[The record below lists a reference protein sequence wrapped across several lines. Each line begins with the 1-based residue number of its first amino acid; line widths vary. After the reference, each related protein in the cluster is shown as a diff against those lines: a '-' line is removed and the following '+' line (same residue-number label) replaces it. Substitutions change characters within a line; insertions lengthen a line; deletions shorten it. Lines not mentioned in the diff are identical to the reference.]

1 MILPGTALLRFMN
14 WIVDRLGCVLDL
26 EEDRIMDPLD
36 EHEVSEQLQY
46 GRD

>member
-1 MILPGTALLRFMN
+1 MIPPNTALLRIMN
-14 WIVDRLGCVLDL
+14 WIVDRLGFVLDL

-36 EHEVSEQLQY
+36 DHEVSEQLQY

>member
-1 MILPGTALLRFMN
+1 MIPPNTALLRFMN
-14 WIVDRLGCVLDL
+14 WIADHLGLDL
-26 EEDRIMDPLD
+26 ELDEDRIMDPLD